1 MPRIYTCEFENIAV
15 TTAVDM
21 FIFDPAAERPIELI
35 GLFISQHTEVT
46 TNVGRDE
53 FMRMRIIRGHTTAGT
68 GTSATPVPIEPID
81 VAAGFTCVT
90 NATTST
96 AGTAVNVHSEA
107 WNVRTGFG
115 MIWPADSGPQTTG
128 TSLLVVRLMAAPSE
142 SISFSGTTYIREL

>member
-1 MPRIYTCEFENIAV
+1 MPRIYTTEFENQAV
-15 TTAVDM
+15 TAAVDF
-21 FIFDPAAERPIELI
+21 FIFDAAAERPIELI
-35 GLFISQHTEVT
+35 GLFISQHTEVA

-68 GTSATPVPIEPID
+68 GTTTTPVPIEAFD
-81 VAAGFTCVT
+81 SAAGFTCVS

-96 AGTAVNVHSEA
+96 AGTAVNLHSEA

-115 MIWPADSGPQTTG
+115 MVWPAETGPQTAG

-142 SISFSGTTYIREL
+142 SISFSATAYIREL